1 VILEP
6 GIYLNAEQCAVLAR
20 LLGDGVRR
28 ARARGEMVGLD
39 ALAIVDE
46 LAAVG
51 RAYRVAS
58 AIGSS
63 EVPTRATDLDDE
75 DDLSVQEVAHRL
87 DVSDR
92 WVRQLITDGRL
103 SGRKHRGA
111 WSVPTVEVERLA
123 ARRAPVE
130 AA

>member
-6 GIYLNAEQCAVLAR
+6 GVYLNAEQCAVLAR
-20 LLGDGVRR
+20 LLGEGVRR
-28 ARARGEMVGLD
+28 ARARGDLVSTDTLAVVGE
-39 ALAIVDE
+39 VE
-46 LAAVG
+46 AVA
-51 RAYRVAS
+51 RAWRVAS
-58 AIGSS
+58 AVGNS
-63 EVPTRATDLDDE
+63 EVPTRDVEEADE

-92 WVRQLITDGRL
+92 WVRQLIADGRL

-123 ARRAPVE
+123 ARRAAVE